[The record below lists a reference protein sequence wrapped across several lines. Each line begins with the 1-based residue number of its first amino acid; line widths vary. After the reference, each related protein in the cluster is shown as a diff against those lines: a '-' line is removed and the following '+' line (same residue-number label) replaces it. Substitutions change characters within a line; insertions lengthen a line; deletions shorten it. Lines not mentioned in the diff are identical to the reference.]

1 MADKNFTLYL
11 AGAEIPGW
19 RDILAEFDSPMAVSF
34 WGLYHRRLP
43 KTKPYVMAEKFP
55 GDYPLLLES
64 GGHSANAPTVKP
76 EYATREHLEAYA
88 QRYEDFVA
96 DNIDRLTL
104 VTEFDSH
111 MLGPDWVERRRKE
124 FYDNLDPKKFCP
136 VWHEDDGMQVLQDLA
151 SRYSVIGLGTTA
163 QKSGR
168 NIGTTLNA
176 IARSGVR
183 LHGIGLTKPEQLRSV
198 SFSSASSTSWLSPSQ
213 YGDTIFWDGL
223 ELHRWPRAYKER
235 SRTSNATAFR
245 QAGFDSDKIIAGDSK
260 EVVRLSAWSWVQ
272 QAAAL
277 RGDRPARPATVNH
290 RPPAPARDPFTVP
303 TDQVTDSSDVDDEQM
318 ADGYAATEPDES
330 VIRPPVVRNPAPVT
344 PLVQRDKVVLLPVFG
359 VEEVTTSE
367 VGKDG
372 EEILSTT
379 RLLRSV
385 GESTRVCDNCYV
397 SDVCP
402 LFQPNTSCGYNMPV
416 EARTKEQT
424 TAIMDGMI
432 EMHAQ
437 RIAIMRFNEERRGG
451 QPDPNLS
458 VEIDRF
464 FKLIAKKA
472 EILDDRD
479 FFRATIEGRG
489 KTGTFERLFG
499 GEPEPQRPTLE
510 GTYQVVDPVAM
521 IEAAVGRG

>member
-1 MADKNFTLYL
+1 MASKDFTLYL

-19 RDILAEFDSPMAVSF
+19 RDILADVGSPMAVSF
-34 WGLYHRRLP
+34 WGLFHRRLP

-55 GDYPLLLES
+55 GDYPVMLES
-64 GGHSANAPTVKP
+64 GGHSANAATVKP
-76 EYATREHLEAYA
+76 EYATREHLLAYA
-88 QRYEDFVA
+88 ARYEKFVA
-96 DNIDRLTL
+96 DNIDRLSL

-111 MLGPDWVERRRKE
+111 MLGPDWVESRRKE
-124 FYDNLDPKKFCP
+124 FYDDLDPKKFCP
-136 VWHEDDGMQVLQDLA
+136 VWHEDEGMKVLQDLA
-151 SRYSVIGLGTTA
+151 SKYGVIGLGTTV

-183 LHGIGLTKPEQLRSV
+183 LHGIGLTKPGELRAV
-198 SFSSASSTSWLSPSQ
+198 SFSSASSTSWLSPTQ
-213 YGDTIFWDGL
+213 YGDTIFWDGV

-235 SRTSNATAFR
+235 ARTSNAAKFT
-245 QAGFDSDKIIAGDSK
+245 QAGFDADKIIAGDSK

-272 QAAAL
+272 QSQNLRGGAAATVNP
-277 RGDRPARPATVNH
+277 RPARPAM
-290 RPPAPARDPFTVP
+290 DPFTVP
-303 TDQVTDSSDVDDEQM
+303 QEPITDSAEGDDEQLPD
-318 ADGYAATEPDES
+318 AYASTDPQES
-330 VIRPPVVRNPAPVT
+330 VTRPVEMRNERPVT
-344 PLVQRDKVVLLPVFG
+344 PLVRRDNVVMLPVFA
-359 VEEVTTSE
+359 VEEHTTSE
-367 VGKDG
+367 VGVDG
-372 EEILSTT
+372 EPITTTT

-385 GESTRVCDNCYV
+385 GGSTRICDNCYV
-397 SDVCP
+397 ADVCP
-402 LFQPNTSCGYNMPV
+402 KFQPNSECGYHMPV
-416 EARTKEQT
+416 EARTREQT
-424 TAIMDGMI
+424 TAILDGMI

-464 FKLIAKKA
+464 FKLVAKKT

-479 FFRATIEGRG
+479 FFRATIEGRS
-489 KTGTFERLFG
+489 KTGAFG
-499 GEPEPQRPTLE
+499 RIFGNEQEPERPGTLE